1 MTALKAHETGRY
13 LDRPDLGEGVFLA
26 YGPDT
31 GLVRETAQRLCAFL
45 AAGSE
50 AAEIMVLEGQ
60 ELDGDPA
67 RLAMEAKTDSL
78 FGGRRVLR
86 VRGAGK
92 SLTTVLSDF
101 VSAPDGAAIVLEA
114 GNLTPRD
121 PLRALVEAG
130 KYGRALPCYPDSD
143 ETLLRLISETFSKA
157 GIAADPDVPQTLR
170 DQLGNDREITRR
182 ELEKLTLYAAAS
194 KRLTRADVL
203 TLCADNGALVI
214 DEITDSAAGGRADRL
229 DEALTRALALA
240 INPQQLLSA
249 LSFHLATLRRW
260 RAEVD
265 GGRSARDVLDG
276 ARPKPHFSR
285 RAALEQQLRLW
296 NDSALATA
304 TARVLAATAE
314 SRRRPALADAI
325 LRRTLLALS
334 RMAAE
339 R

>member
-13 LDRPDLGEGVFLA
+13 LERPDLREGVFLA

-45 AAGSE
+45 AQGAE
-50 AAEIMVLEGQ
+50 PAEIMVFEAQ

-67 RLAMEAKTDSL
+67 RLAMEARTDSL

-92 SLTTVLSDF
+92 ALTTILSDF
-101 VSAPDGAAIVLEA
+101 VGDPGGAAIVLEA

-130 KYGRALPCYPDSD
+130 KFGRALPCYPDSD
-143 ETLLRLISETFSKA
+143 ETLLRLINETFARA
-157 GIAADPDVPQTLR
+157 GIAADADVAQTLR

-182 ELEKLTLYAAAS
+182 ELEKLTLFAAAS
-194 KRLTRADVL
+194 KRLTRTDVL

-214 DEITDSAAGGRADRL
+214 DEIADAAAAGRADRL
-229 DEALTRALALA
+229 DEALTRALALS
-240 INPQQLLSA
+240 INPQQLLASM
-249 LSFHLATLRRW
+249 SGHLATLRRW

-265 GGRSARDVLDG
+265 AGRSIRDVLDN
-276 ARPKPHFSR
+276 ARPRPHFSR
-285 RAALEQQLRLW
+285 RSALEQQLRLW
-296 NDSALATA
+296 SDSALSTA
-304 TARVLAATAE
+304 TARVLAATIE
-314 SRRRPALADAI
+314 SRRRPTLAEPL

>member
-1 MTALKAHETGRY
+1 MTALKAHETARY
-13 LDRPDLGEGVFLA
+13 LDRPDLREGVFLA
-26 YGPDT
+26 YGPDA

-45 AAGSE
+45 ASGAE
-50 AAEIMVLEGQ
+50 PAEIMVFEAQ

-101 VSAPDGAAIVLEA
+101 VATPEGAAIVLEA

-130 KYGRALPCYPDSD
+130 KFGRALPCYPDSD

-157 GIAADPDVPQTLR
+157 GIAADPDVAQTLR

-182 ELEKLTLYAAAS
+182 ELEKLSLYAARS
-194 KRLTRADVL
+194 KRLTRDDVL

-214 DEITDSAAGGRADRL
+214 DEIADAAAGGRADRL

-240 INPQQLLSA
+240 INPQQLLAAMTS
-249 LSFHLATLRRW
+249 HLAALRRW

-265 GGRSARDVLDG
+265 AGRSIRDVLDS

-285 RAALEQQLRLW
+285 RSALEQQLRLW
-296 NDSALATA
+296 SDGALSIAT
-304 TARVLAATAE
+304 TRILAATAE
-314 SRRRPALADAI
+314 SRRRPTLAEAI

-334 RMAAE
+334 RVAAE